1 MSESLKSGR
10 EMILD
15 EADIEMMM
23 PKGPIVPGSFDKAYN
38 HSGIQEL
45 NGEAPLIK
53 SLRK

>member
-23 PKGPIVPGSFDKAYN
+23 PKGPIAPGSFDKAYK
-38 HSGIQEL
+38 HSDLGIQEL
-45 NGEAPLIK
+45 NGEAALIK
-53 SLRK
+53 S